1 MPPFTPVVDTVYTFT
16 ISRTTAPKEVANLWS
31 LVVVSPNEPE
41 GLKVVDNDTL
51 SNCIAKIGLIFEQDG
66 L

>member
-1 MPPFTPVVDTVYTFT
+1 MLFAPTTDMKYVFTVTRT
-16 ISRTTAPKEVANLWS
+16 IQPKEVANLWS
-31 LVVVSPNEPE
+31 LTVVSPTEPE